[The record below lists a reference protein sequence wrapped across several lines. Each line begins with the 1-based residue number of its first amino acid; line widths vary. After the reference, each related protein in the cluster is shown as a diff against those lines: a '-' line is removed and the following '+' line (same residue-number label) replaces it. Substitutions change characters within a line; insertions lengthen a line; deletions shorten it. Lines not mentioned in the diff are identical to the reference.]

1 MLAVVQDM
9 ALVVDVA
16 LVDPA
21 QAGAH
26 LEGHLPPDP
35 ADLEPVEAN
44 RQWSALIKNII
55 KKLAPYLQKQNIEA

>member
-35 ADLEPVEAN
+35 ADLEPVEVGGAGPCFASYQPLKPN
-44 RQWSALIKNII
+44 T
-55 KKLAPYLQKQNIEA
+55 